1 MSGLSGPLA
10 AAVFRPGERSRCG
23 LLVSV
28 RDVAEAEEAIAGGA
42 TIIDVKEPRHGPLG
56 RAECGVTVG
65 IAAAVGPR
73 RPWTLACG
81 ELADGVAV
89 IHEHVRAV
97 VAGAATGAAPPAAA
111 KAGLAGTASGDWQGL
126 LAAFA
131 RGLPAGVEPVAVA
144 YADWQRAGS
153 PAPNEVIMAATRW
166 GGRLLLVDTF
176 DKRGPPV
183 VPGNA
188 EAVAGWIARAKAAG
202 MRVVLAGGLT
212 AETLPAAVECGP
224 DVLAVRSAACAG
236 GRFGTVCG
244 KLVMR
249 LGRLCGPAGGCS
261 PTEPPEAEREIVGSA
276 GASRPGP

>member
-1 MSGLSGPLA
+1 MSGLSGMLA
-10 AAVFRPGERSRCG
+10 AANPGPGERRRCG

-28 RDVAEAEEAIAGGA
+28 RDGAEAEEAIAGGA

-56 RAECGVTVG
+56 RADRGATAG
-65 IAAAVGPR
+65 IAVVVGTR

-81 ELADGVAV
+81 ELADGVAI
-89 IHEHVRAV
+89 IHEHLRAV
-97 VAGAATGAAPPAAA
+97 VAGATAAPPAAA

-153 PAPNEVIMAATRW
+153 PAPDELISAASGW

-176 DKRGPPV
+176 DKRGQPV
-183 VPGNA
+183 VPA
-188 EAVAGWIARAKAAG
+188 QAAAVAGWISRARAAG

-212 AETLPAAVECGP
+212 AETLPAAVACGP
-224 DVLAVRSAACAG
+224 DVIAVRSAACVG
-236 GRFGTVCG
+236 GRFGAVSG

-249 LGRLCGPAGGCS
+249 LGRLCGLPGGCR